1 MYRCTSLNTTTVKS
15 TATTASPM
23 LRTSLAVLGDV
34 SKLTPIPGLYEAA
47 QMLLAVW
54 EAVDAVEVSI
64 WVLFFFIL

>member
-1 MYRCTSLNTTTVKS
+1 
-15 TATTASPM
+15 M

-64 WVLFFFIL
+64 WVLF